1 MACMACLESL
11 AMPMTAVTPGQ
22 VVALLLLVWLVRQM
36 SMVPVS
42 VPFIRYPKVYDSV
55 TPSMDVFFYVV
66 GWYGA
71 CWLTRWI
78 LCC

>member
-42 VPFIRYPKVYDSV
+42 VPLIRYPKVYDSV
-55 TPSMDVFFYVV
+55 TPSMAGLFYAA
-66 GWYGA
+66 GWCA
-71 CWLTRWI
+71 VC
-78 LCC
+78 